1 MISLRQFQSS
11 DLSLKRSP
19 SLTSLT
25 SLTSST
31 SAKRLHTRPLE
42 SPPTL
47 SIQSLLNTQ
56 QVNRQTKQETTPS
69 LPRPSSSTAR
79 PIQPPLPLCL
89 ITLSK
94 SDLYAFASSE
104 NTKPQPIRDGVTV
117 TIMEPCTSAPTP
129 NTSSQPFFTVK
140 NDHHLLSH
148 APVGELIST
157 SQSKVEG
164 FLIPVFKHKLNVPNG
179 ILLPNSSTQS
189 FSVYLPLS
197 STDL

>member
-1 MISLRQFQSS
+1 MMSLRQSQSN
-11 DLSLKRSP
+11 DISLKRSSSLS
-19 SLTSLT
+19 SLTSPI
-25 SLTSST
+25 SS
-31 SAKRLHTRPLE
+31 KRSHTRPPE
-42 SPPTL
+42 SQPVL

-56 QVNRQTKQETTPS
+56 QINRQPTQDPTTSS
-69 LPRPSSSTAR
+69 LRMSSSSTR

-94 SDLYAFASSE
+94 SDLYGFASSE
-104 NTKPQPIRDGVTV
+104 NTKPQPIKDGVTV
-117 TIMEPCTSAPTP
+117 TVMEPFASAPVP
-129 NTSSQPFFTVK
+129 NTPSQTFFRVK
-140 NDHHLLSH
+140 NNHHLLSH

-164 FLIPVFKHKLNVPNG
+164 FIVPVFKQKLNVPNG
-179 ILLPNSSTQS
+179 ILLPDSSTPS